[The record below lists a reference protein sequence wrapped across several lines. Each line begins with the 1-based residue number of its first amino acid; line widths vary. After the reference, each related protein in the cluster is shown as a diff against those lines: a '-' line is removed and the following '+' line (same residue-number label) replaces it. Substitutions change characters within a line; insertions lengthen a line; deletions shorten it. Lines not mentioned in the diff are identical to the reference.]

1 MLATTMMTRYLW
13 PTSMSLFIFG
23 RVVTKIGYNQTRVCW
38 RTACPFGAS
47 DSVSLSPHRYPLP
60 QYQLFPPAS
69 LQPPPAVSTDCPL
82 IRLSPRHYSRIVIF
96 VPSTPEPDLRIS
108 L

>member
-47 DSVSLSPHRYPLP
+47 DSVSLSPHRYPLSP
-60 QYQLFPPAS
+60 IPI
-69 LQPPPAVSTDCPL
+69 VSTCQSATAACSVD
-82 IRLSPRHYSRIVIF
+82 
-96 VPSTPEPDLRIS
+96 
-108 L
+108 